1 MVVLESFRLKGDR
14 LKMKLRTSRMVGDI
28 PMDVVYRGMSLERL
42 EKLNDLESDAWLVA
56 QSKHENVVW
65 DFKKFTATHE
75 AEFRKLLD
83 RAATKAAWHRNNRK
97 VSK

>member
-1 MVVLESFRLKGDR
+1 MVVLEGIRLKGDR
-14 LKMKLRTSRMVGDI
+14 LRMKLRTSRMVGDV

-42 EKLNDLESDAWLVA
+42 EKLNRIETDAWLTTERLKDE
-56 QSKHENVVW
+56 SW
-65 DFKKFTATHE
+65 DYSKFTAVHE
-75 AEFRKLLD
+75 VEFRKLLD